1 MVMASDSI
9 LGPVARLHGLCR
21 MTPERALRG
30 YRLGRF
36 LTGMRDPALR
46 MAFAADPEASMA
58 ASDLSDHERALVR
71 LRDFDGM
78 LDYGVS
84 NVAIG
89 KASPA
94 LGTTLVERGAKGR
107 GQTAAEFISERRARN
122 EGYPWQF

>member
-1 MVMASDSI
+1 MAGESL
-9 LGPVARLHGLCR
+9 LGPTAPLRGLCR
-21 MTPERALRG
+21 LTPERAQRG

-36 LTGMRDPALR
+36 LTSMRDPAR
-46 MAFAADPEASMA
+46 RAAFAADPEASMA
-58 ASDLSDHERALVR
+58 AFALAEHERELVR
-71 LRDFDGM
+71 RRDFDGM

-107 GQTAAEFISERRARN
+107 RQTAAEFLAERRARN
-122 EGYPWQF
+122 EGQPWQF